1 MNFSFSHALEN
12 EDEEEEERVIM
23 GRQKGE
29 AARSKSRPSSSSLA
43 ASLLPSGSAAA
54 VGFGGFVGSSR
65 LDPPSSSDDSVPF
78 VDVDSE
84 IAVHL
89 KRLGRK
95 DPTTK
100 LKALAALSTL
110 LQQKS
115 AKEIVL
121 IVPQWAFEYKRLL
134 LDYNREVRRATHDTM
149 TAVVT
154 SVGRDLAP
162 HLKTLM
168 GPWWFAQFDPVS
180 EVSQAAKRSLQAAFP
195 AQEKRLDALILCT
208 TEIFMYLEENLK
220 LTPQNLSEKAAATDE
235 LEEIYQQV
243 ISSTLLALATLL
255 DVLICLQQERPGFEN
270 ITIEP
275 KHASKARVA
284 AVSFAEKLFKDHKYF
299 LDFLRSPRPTIRSA
313 TYSVLKSLIKNI
325 PQAINDG
332 NIKTVA
338 GAILGAFNEKDPT
351 CHPSMWD
358 VILLFSRKFPDGWSS
373 LNIQKS
379 ILNPFWNFLRNGC
392 FGSQQVSYPALV
404 LFLDNVPPKSVGGDK
419 FFLEFFKNLWVGRR
433 ISLSADRLAFF
444 QALKECFLWSL
455 KNASRYNDG
464 GDSINHFR
472 VALVDNVLVKLLW
485 KDFLVAGSSKANDII
500 NTGKATD
507 SSKENVS
514 HNKKMDMLSMKYPM
528 PYLQELGNC
537 FVEILLGI
545 YILDTNILFVFN
557 EELEDNCMAALQKAS
572 NVDIVERI
580 ILFMLLL
587 EKHAVLKGAIWPLPY
602 IVGPMLAKSFSIIR
616 SSDSPDTV
624 RLLTVAVSIFGP
636 RMIVQEVFIKNRGQN
651 SSQLSYDGDN
661 VGEAEDFMQIFKNI
675 FVPWCLQPNSC
686 STSARLD
693 LLLALLDDEHFSE
706 QWSFIVNYVIGQSY
720 SEFQPGLLD
729 ADHAAT
735 LAMLLEKARDESTKR
750 KAKDDSAYRQ
760 GCKAED
766 WHHEYLESS
775 AIAVSRSLTP
785 FSTSHVQFI
794 CSLLGGLPEERSSFL
809 SRNALILIYE
819 EIFRK
824 LLSFVQVSP
833 FFWVQNAASMLCND
847 AKICV
852 ELDSSLNIVEIAQF
866 ALQILDGSFFS
877 LKTLDGESG
886 LVSGILSAIFVIEWE
901 YNLSKALNDSLDDH
915 SMTKTKARLIFGEYV
930 CAFNNKINVQ
940 FFNSLCLDSRKRL
953 SNILIQS
960 IRFAIFAEDR
970 LINDEIASL
979 CCTWVL
985 EVLERVCVDENDE
998 QNLLHHLL
1006 SKDESWPVF
1015 VVPNFS
1021 LTKASGH
1028 QNFVA
1033 LIDKLTSKIGIDRV
1047 IAGCGMPNPSLLEKS
1062 QDIASSAWLAAEILC
1077 SWRWPGSSAVSSF
1090 LPLLIAYAKGSNS
1103 PQENLL
1109 DEILSILLDGSLVY
1123 GGNGTKGSVSIWPV
1137 PADEMESVEEPF
1149 LRALASFLSALFKEK
1164 IWGPEKA
1171 LNLIKLLVNKLFL
1184 GDAVNTNCLKIL
1196 PLLIN
1201 ILLQPLYGYVE
1212 PGSGAQHGSLHE
1224 IYVQNIMI
1232 DWLERALSLPPL
1244 VTWKTGDDMEDWL
1257 QLVIACY
1264 PFSTIGG
1271 PQALKPARSISSDER
1286 KLLYKLFQKQRHV
1299 AGGSAMFNQLTVVQM
1314 LLSKLMIL
1322 SVGYCW
1328 NEFSEEDWD
1337 FLLSNLR
1344 CWIQSTVVMMEDVA
1358 ENINGLVDS
1367 SSDNLNVMCQKIEKI
1382 ILISDPFPIKISENA
1397 LLSFLLLLN
1406 HCKLQQSEERDNL
1419 NTLKSEKLDTVID
1432 RILEGVLR
1440 LLFCT
1445 GISEAIANACYKEA
1459 ASVIAL
1465 SRVEYT
1471 HFWDLVAFVVVN
1483 SSSQARDK
1491 AVKSVEFWGLRK
1503 GSISSLYAILFTSK
1517 PIPSL
1522 QFAAYFVLSNEPVLS
1537 IAVLEDNACN
1547 SNIHAAS
1554 DEDINCH
1561 DMSIEEKVHLKEEIS
1576 FMVEREPYEVLEM
1589 DLLAHQRVNLFL
1601 TWSLLISHLLSLPSS
1616 SQRERLIQY
1625 IQDRATPVILDC
1637 LFQHIP
1643 VEISMVQNLKK
1654 KDAEV
1659 SGGLSQAAT
1668 AATHATSTGS
1678 LLFSVESL
1686 WPVELE
1692 KISSLAGSIYGLML
1706 QVLPTYVRGWFSELR
1721 DRNTSAAI
1729 ESFTRTCCSP
1739 LLIANELS
1747 LIKKANFRD
1756 ENFSV
1761 GVSKSANE
1769 VVATYT
1775 KDETGM
1781 DLVIR
1786 LPASYPLKQ
1795 VEVECTRSLGIS
1807 ETKQRKWKMS
1817 MLLFVHN
1824 QNGALAEAIGI
1835 WKRNIDKE
1843 FEGVEECPIC
1853 YSVIHT
1859 TNHSL
1864 PRLPCKTC
1872 KHKFHSPCLYKWFST
1887 SHKSSCPLCQS
1898 PF

>member
-1 MNFSFSHALEN
+1 
-12 EDEEEEERVIM
+12 M

-29 AARSKSRPSSSSLA
+29 GARSKSRPSSSSLA

-65 LDPPSSSDDSVPF
+65 LDPPPSSEDSLSF
-78 VDVDSE
+78 ADVDSE

-100 LKALAALSTL
+100 LKALAALSML
-110 LQQKS
+110 VQQKS

-149 TAVVT
+149 TALVT

-162 HLKTLM
+162 HLKALM

-220 LTPQNLSEKAAATDE
+220 LTPQNLSDKAAATDE

-270 ITIEP
+270 INAEP

-284 AVSFAEKLFKDHKYF
+284 AVSYAEKLFKDHKYF
-299 LDFLRSPRPTIRSA
+299 LDFLKSQRPIIRSA
-313 TYSVLKSLIKNI
+313 TYSVLKSLIKNM

-332 NIKTVA
+332 NIKTLA

-358 VILLFSRKFPDGWSS
+358 VIILFSRGFPDAWSS
-373 LNIQKS
+373 LNVQKS

-404 LFLDNVPPKSVGGDK
+404 LFLDNVPPKFIGGDK
-419 FFLEFFKNLWVGRR
+419 FFLEFFQNLWAGKQ

-464 GDSINHFR
+464 EDAISHFR
-472 VALVDNVLVKLLW
+472 VALVDSVLVKLLW
-485 KDFLVAGSSKANDII
+485 QDFLTTGSSKDNVIV
-500 NTGKATD
+500 NSGKATD
-507 SSKENVS
+507 SSEENVS
-514 HNKKMDMLSMKYPM
+514 HNKKVDMLNTKYPM
-528 PYLQELGNC
+528 PYLQELGKC
-537 FVEILLGI
+537 FVEVLLGI
-545 YILDTNILFVFN
+545 YILDINLLSVFIV
-557 EELEDNCMAALQKAS
+557 ELEDNCMCILQQAG
-572 NVDIVERI
+572 NVEVVERI

-587 EKHAVLKGAIWPLPY
+587 EQHAVMKGATWPMAY

-616 SSDSPDTV
+616 SSDSPGTV
-624 RLLTVAVSIFGP
+624 RLMSVAVSIFGP
-636 RMIVQEVFIKNRGQN
+636 QKMVQEVFIKNKGHY
-651 SSQLSYDGDN
+651 SSQFLYDGDK
-661 VGEAEDFMQIFKNI
+661 VVEAEDFMQIFKNI
-675 FVPWCLQPNSC
+675 FVPWCLQSNSC
-686 STSARLD
+686 STNARLD
-693 LLLALLDDEHFSE
+693 LLLALLDDEYFSE
-706 QWSFIVNYVIGQSY
+706 QWSFIINYVINQSY

-729 ADHAAT
+729 ADNAAM
-735 LAMLLEKARDESTKR
+735 LAMLIEKARDESMKR
-750 KAKDDSAYRQ
+750 RVGDDSSYRQ
-760 GCKAED
+760 GTNAED
-766 WHHEYLESS
+766 WCNEYLESS
-775 AIAVSRSLTP
+775 AIAVSRSLLP
-785 FSTSHVQFI
+785 FSTSHVQFV
-794 CSLLGGLPEERSSFL
+794 CSLLGGSTEGRSMSFL
-809 SRNALILIYE
+809 SRNAMILIYK

-824 LLSFVQVSP
+824 LLSFIQVSP
-833 FFWVQNAASMLCND
+833 FFWVQNAASMLSNGE
-847 AKICV
+847 KMCV
-852 ELDSSLNIVEIAQF
+852 EFDSSLNVVEIAQF
-866 ALQILDGSFFS
+866 ALEILDGSFFS

-901 YNLSKALNDSLDDH
+901 CNLCKALDDSLDDK
-915 SMTKTKARLIFGEYV
+915 SMTQIKARLTFGEYA
-930 CAFNNKINVQ
+930 CALCNKINVQ
-940 FFNSLCLDSRKRL
+940 FLKSLCLDSRKRL
-953 SNILIQS
+953 LNILIQS
-960 IRFAIFAEDR
+960 VRFAIFAEDR
-970 LINDEIASL
+970 LINDRITSL

-985 EVLERVCVDENDE
+985 EVLECVCVDKNEE

-1006 SKDESWPVF
+1006 SKGEMWPVF

-1021 LTKASGH
+1021 MTKVSGH
-1028 QNFVA
+1028 LNFVA
-1033 LIDKLTSKIGIDRV
+1033 LIDKLISKIGMDRV
-1047 IAGCGMPNPSLLEKS
+1047 FAGCEMPDPSMLEIS
-1062 QDIASSAWLAAEILC
+1062 HEVASSACLAAEMLC
-1077 SWRWPGSSAVSSF
+1077 TWRWPGSSAVSSF
-1090 LPLLIAYAKGSNS
+1090 LPLLSAYAKRSNS
-1103 PQENLL
+1103 PQESLL
-1109 DEILSILLDGSLVY
+1109 DEILGILLDGSLVY
-1123 GGNGTKGSVSIWPV
+1123 GDYGTKYSVSMWPV
-1137 PADEMESVEEPF
+1137 PSEEVEVIDEPF
-1149 LRALASFLSALFKEK
+1149 LRALVSFLSTLFKEK
-1164 IWGPEKA
+1164 IWGAKKA
-1171 LNLIKLLVNKLFL
+1171 LNLIELLVNKLFI
-1184 GDAVNTNCLKIL
+1184 GEAVNTKCLKVL

-1201 ILLQPLYGYVE
+1201 VLLEPLYGDAE
-1212 PGSGAQHGSLHE
+1212 PSIVVQHCSLE
-1224 IYVQNIMI
+1224 ERFVQNIMI
-1232 DWLERALSLPPL
+1232 DWLERALCLPPL
-1244 VTWKTGDDMEDWL
+1244 VTWKTGEDMEDWL

-1264 PFSTIGG
+1264 PFSAIGG

-1286 KLLYKLFQKQRHV
+1286 KLLYELFQKQRNV
-1299 AGGSAMFNQLTVVQM
+1299 AGGSAMINQLTLVQM
-1314 LLSKLMIL
+1314 LLSKLMVV

-1328 NEFSEEDWD
+1328 NEFSVEDWD

-1344 CWIQSTVVMMEDVA
+1344 CWIQSAVVMMEDVA
-1358 ENINGLVDS
+1358 ENVNGLVNS
-1367 SSDNLNVMCQKIEKI
+1367 SSDNLNMMCQKIEKI

-1397 LLSFLLLLN
+1397 LLSFSLLLK
-1406 HCKLQQSEERDNL
+1406 HCKRQQAEERDNL
-1419 NTLKSEKLDTVID
+1419 NTFKSEKLDSVKD

-1440 LLFCT
+1440 FLFCT
-1445 GISEAIANACYKEA
+1445 GISEAIANACGKDA
-1459 ASVIAL
+1459 ASIVAL
-1465 SRVEYT
+1465 SRIEYT
-1471 HFWDLVAFVVVN
+1471 HFWELVAFGVVN
-1483 SSSQARDK
+1483 SSSQARHR
-1491 AVKSVEFWGLRK
+1491 AVKSVEFWGLSK

-1517 PIPSL
+1517 PIPLL
-1522 QFAAYFVLSNEPVLS
+1522 QFAAYFILSNEPVLS
-1537 IAVLEDNACN
+1537 VAIVEDNACN
-1547 SNIHAAS
+1547 SDTYAAS
-1554 DEDINCH
+1554 DLDISRLE
-1561 DMSIEEKVHLKEEIS
+1561 MSIAEKVHLKEEIS
-1576 FMVEREPYEVLEM
+1576 FMVERAPYEVLEM
-1589 DLLAHQRVNLFL
+1589 DLLAHQRVNVFL
-1601 TWSLLISHLLSLPSS
+1601 AWSLLISHLWSLPSSS

-1625 IQDRATPVILDC
+1625 IQDSATPVILDC

-1643 VEISMVQNLKK
+1643 VENSMIQSLKK
-1654 KDAEV
+1654 KDADI
-1659 SGGLSQAAT
+1659 SGGLSEAGSAAT
-1668 AATHATSTGS
+1668 RATTTGS
-1678 LLFSVESL
+1678 LVFSVESL
-1686 WPVELE
+1686 WHVESE
-1692 KISSLAGSIYGLML
+1692 KISSLAGAIYGLML
-1706 QVLPTYVRGWFSELR
+1706 QVLPAYVRGWFSDLR
-1721 DRNTSAAI
+1721 DRNTSAVI

-1739 LLIANELS
+1739 PLIANELS

-1761 GVSKSANE
+1761 SVSKSANE
-1769 VVATYT
+1769 IVATYT

-1786 LPASYPLKQ
+1786 LPASYPLRP
-1795 VEVECTRSLGIS
+1795 VDVDCTRSLGIS
-1807 ETKQRKWKMS
+1807 EIKQRKWLMS
-1817 MLLFVHN
+1817 MMLFVRN

-1835 WKRNIDKE
+1835 WKRNFDKE

-1864 PRLPCKTC
+1864 PRLACKTC
-1872 KHKFHSPCLYKWFST
+1872 KHKFHSACLYKWFST